1 MSVRDRLSESL
12 DAFPAALARIGI
24 VDRERG
30 QEAFNLAVPVM
41 VTGVFRVLQQ
51 VADFAMV
58 GLALGDSAIAGLEIG
73 FQYYF
78 IAFGLALALSS
89 GTISVVSRYRGGDEP
104 ERANRA
110 VEQSLWLAIV
120 VAVPLTVGAWRY
132 AEPLV
137 GLLSDDPT
145 VVRYGASY
153 LAVVMLAALPRFWG
167 LIAARALAGAGDTRT
182 PMWVRSV
189 TLPTNV
195 ILNAVLIFGVGP
207 APALG
212 VVGAAAGTVIA
223 NVVAAA
229 TFIGILLHGRAGVRL
244 PRRPTLELSLVG
256 ELVRV
261 SVPEAGTRLSR
272 TLARFP
278 FLFVLGVL
286 GPTALASYG
295 IARRLILL
303 AMMPAWGYATA
314 ASTLVGQSVGRGD
327 EQAATAYGWSTTR
340 IALATQL
347 LVAAL
352 LAALAPLLARGF
364 GTSAVAETAA
374 FVRVFALGVAGFSVA
389 RTLRGALR
397 GAGDTRWPLYG
408 TLLGTYVIRLPVA
421 ALALPAGYTLGF
433 DPWSLSVGLG
443 LGLPAV
449 FAAILGGL
457 YVKAAVNTIRF
468 ASGGWLAVARASG
481 IGVEPTG
488 PGEN

>member
-1 MSVRDRLSESL
+1 VSVRERASAYARL
-12 DAFPAALARIGI
+12 FPAALARVGV
-24 VDRERG
+24 VDRKRG
-30 QEAFNLAVPVM
+30 EEAFDLAVPVM

-58 GLALGDSAIAGLEIG
+58 GLAVGDSAIAGLEIG

-89 GTISVVSRYRGGDEP
+89 GTISVVSRYRGAAEP
-104 ERANRA
+104 TRANRA
-110 VEQSLWLAIV
+110 IQQSLWLAIL
-120 VAVPLTVGAWRY
+120 VAVPLTVGAWLY

-137 GLLSDDPT
+137 AVLTDDPD
-145 VVRYGASY
+145 VVRYGSAY

-167 LIAARALAGAGDTRT
+167 LIASRSLAGAGDTRT

-195 ILNAVLIFGVGP
+195 ALNALLIFGVGA
-207 APALG
+207 APKLG
-212 VVGAAAGTVIA
+212 VVGAAVGTVVA
-223 NVVAAA
+223 NLLAALIFGA
-229 TFIGILLHGRAGVRL
+229 ILLHGRDGVQL
-244 PRRPTLELSLVG
+244 PRDPALDFALVR

-286 GPTALASYG
+286 GPTALAAYG
-295 IARRLILL
+295 IARRVILL

-327 EQAATAYGWSTTR
+327 EGEATAYGWSATR

-347 LVAAL
+347 LVAVV
-352 LAALAPLLARGF
+352 LAVFAPAIARSF

-374 FVRVFALGVAGFSVA
+374 FVRVFALGVAGFSIA

-408 TLLGTYVIRLPVA
+408 TLLGTYLVRLPVA
-421 ALALPAGYTLGF
+421 ALALPAGYAVAVG
-433 DPWSLSVGLG
+433 PWSLSVGYG
-443 LGLPAV
+443 FGLPAV

-457 YVKAAVNTIRF
+457 YVKAAVNAVRF
-468 ASGGWLAVARASG
+468 ASGGWLAVARASDVG
-481 IGVEPTG
+481 DV
-488 PGEN
+488 PGDD